1 MCLSKDRQLN
11 QYWKKVALTACF
23 YVRAATMDY
32 HASSCPCQLPNLLFK
47 KKKMWYLKL
56 QYLIPLAF
64 CLSLERLTTTLS
76 TKVLKEGLSK
86 CNFPWHTV
94 SSSSLCL
101 GKIQDLV
108 TLQTSKWQNPLQTV
122 PPLWGSKGHRHSFRG
137 FFLLQSVLAT

>member
-32 HASSCPCQLPNLLFK
+32 HAPPCPCQLPNLLFK

-64 CLSLERLTTTLS
+64 CLSLEKLTATLTTKFPS
-76 TKVLKEGLSK
+76 VQEGLYQG
-86 CNFPWHTV
+86 NFLCYIV
-94 SSSSLCL
+94 S
-101 GKIQDLV
+101 
-108 TLQTSKWQNPLQTV
+108 
-122 PPLWGSKGHRHSFRG
+122 
-137 FFLLQSVLAT
+137 